1 MAINKA
7 TLSKKVNGVQ
17 EYIYPKTSADMV
29 KYDTSDV
36 ETALDSIQDT
46 LDVITP
52 VVPGLLYAKD
62 IGNHY
67 IWALT
72 DSEGYILATINSNF
86 ELETIINIYSPNINT
101 IQETLD
107 LITEHTS
114 YEKDSADNFFYRIL
128 DSDDNFVGGIDN
140 LGNLVWYG
148 EICGPTI
155 TAIKD
160 RLTAL
165 EKA

>member
-36 ETALDSIQDT
+36 ETVLDSIQDT

-62 IGNHY
+62 IGNYY

-72 DSEGYILATINSNF
+72 DSEGYILANINYKF
-86 ELETIINIYSPNINT
+86 ELDTMITIHSPNINA
-101 IQETLD
+101 IEEAFWP
-107 LITEHTS
+107 IAEHIS
-114 YEKDSADNFFYRIL
+114 YEKNSKDNFFYRII
-128 DSDDNFVGGIDN
+128 DNNNNFVGGIDN
-140 LGNLVWYG
+140 LGNLIWYG

>member
-72 DSEGYILATINSNF
+72 DSEDYMLATINSNF

-107 LITEHTS
+107 HITEHMS
-114 YEKDSADNFFYRIL
+114 YEEDSANNFLYRIL
-128 DSDDNFVGGIDN
+128 DSDDNFIGGIDN

-148 EICGPTI
+148 EIYGPTI